1 MANNGPFNID
11 PEDFDRFAKEASDGL
26 RDVVDQV
33 SKIFGQSGAIGPW
46 GAFFGDSA
54 TSDPTPAKPKP
65 AREAAPEPETTGA
78 TGDGVW
84 TIYIVDD
91 EGSASIDQ
99 VFASE
104 LDALRAHKD
113 NTDPA
118 RKVRF
123 LPYGLSVSVL
133 EN

>member
-1 MANNGPFNID
+1 MTNNGPFNID

-33 SKIFGQSGAIGPW
+33 GKIIGQSGAVGPW
-46 GAFFGDSA
+46 GAFFGDAA
-54 TSDPTPAKPKP
+54 TAKPKP
-65 AREAAPEPETTGA
+65 TPAAPEPETTGA
-78 TGDGVW
+78 KGDGVW
-84 TIYIVDD
+84 AVYIVDD

-113 NTDPA
+113 NIDPA

-133 EN
+133 EG

>member
-1 MANNGPFNID
+1 MTNNGPFNID

-33 SKIFGQSGAIGPW
+33 GKIIGQSGAIGPW
-46 GAFFGDSA
+46 GAFFGDAA
-54 TSDPTPAKPKP
+54 TAKPKP
-65 AREAAPEPETTGA
+65 APAAPEPETTGA
-78 TGDGVW
+78 KGDGVW
-84 TIYIVDD
+84 AVYIVDD

-113 NTDPA
+113 NIDPA

-133 EN
+133 EG